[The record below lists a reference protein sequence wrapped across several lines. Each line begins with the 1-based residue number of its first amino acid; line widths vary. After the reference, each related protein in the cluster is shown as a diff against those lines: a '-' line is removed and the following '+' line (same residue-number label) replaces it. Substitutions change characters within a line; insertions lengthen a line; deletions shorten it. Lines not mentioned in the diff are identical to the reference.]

1 MHVDLLYAMQ
11 NRTSKWLRLRERQK
25 TFINSLTHMISIES
39 QNIAYS
45 KEACRHAGKQASRHA
60 GSFTHIKGCSSP
72 VFHTRVHR

>member
-1 MHVDLLYAMQ
+1 MRIDLLCAMQ

-45 KEACRHAGKQASRHA
+45 RQADRQA
-60 GSFTHIKGCSSP
+60 GSFTHNGCSSP
-72 VFHTRVHR
+72 VFYTRVHR